1 MMFKMH
7 LTLCSILVFGL
18 LIQGIFS
25 QVFFP
30 GAPDNLSG
38 RRGGCR
44 VGICQPVVDCAGRLS
59 IEERIRNT
67 CLLDNSE
74 QGLCCLPLAFGD
86 VNSFEVRQTP
96 KPEDIC
102 PADIQF
108 NPLLRSATFSSSVQF
123 PISSITNA
131 NPIARGTSSFFHDGH
146 QAPKQE
152 ALILSRIAL
161 NGLQTARESVLVP
174 FGNGV
179 CRIESENRNFDQNC
193 PRAPRCDYKNKYR
206 RVDGFC
212 NNPHNPL
219 YGGIFTPVQR
229 ILRPAYHD
237 GFSSP
242 RRGSKGEPLPSARKV
257 SLQLTQNTER
267 PSSRFTSYL
276 MSMGQFLDH
285 DMVHVPVYRQK
296 NGEGIDCCSSQ
307 FGRNSLQCF
316 PIKIPFGDRTFKN
329 RDCINFVRSLPGPD
343 IDCKPGPNQQINQLT
358 HWLDGSN
365 IYGSAKEEEHE
376 LRLFRKGKLKMEVN
390 GLLPNNEEN
399 EECVNSHEC
408 FLAGDSRVNEQMGLA
423 VVHTLWVRLHNKIA
437 HALCDLNPHWKD
449 EKAFQETKRIVVAI
463 WQHVV
468 YNEWLPV
475 LLGPKIMDT
484 FGLWTLRKG
493 FSHDYRTDFDPR
505 ITNAFAAAA
514 FRVGHTM
521 IPSFLKTFNLVNSR
535 LSKQFQLRSIFN
547 NPSALKQRGVFDEM
561 AYGLTLQNVE
571 KYDNSFTSEI
581 TDHLFEHNGPGLD
594 LIALN
599 IQRGRD
605 HGIPG
610 YIKYRE
616 ICGLGKVNSFND
628 LLSNIP
634 YDRVQ
639 RLKSVYS
646 NVADIDLFI
655 GMSLEVSYRDG
666 YVGRTF
672 MCLIADQFAR
682 LKKGD
687 RFFYDLYGQA
697 GSFTEPQLHAIRK
710 MSLARI
716 MCETTRI
723 KKVQPFS
730 LEQPDSR
737 FNKGIPCSSNSIPHL
752 DLNPWRS

>member
-1 MMFKMH
+1 
-7 LTLCSILVFGL
+7 
-18 LIQGIFS
+18 
-25 QVFFP
+25 
-30 GAPDNLSG
+30 
-38 RRGGCR
+38 
-44 VGICQPVVDCAGRLS
+44 
-59 IEERIRNT
+59 
-67 CLLDNSE
+67 
-74 QGLCCLPLAFGD
+74 
-86 VNSFEVRQTP
+86 
-96 KPEDIC
+96 PEDIC

-193 PRAPRCDYKNKYR
+193 PRAQDVTIKTNIDESTVSVIILIIRYMVEFSHQYNEFY
-206 RVDGFC
+206 
-212 NNPHNPL
+212 
-219 YGGIFTPVQR
+219 VQL
-229 ILRPAYHD
+229 IMM
-237 GFSSP
+237 
-242 RRGSKGEPLPSARKV
+242 GEPLPSARKV

-343 IDCKPGPNQQINQLT
+343 IDCKPGPNQQ
-358 HWLDGSN
+358 
-365 IYGSAKEEEHE
+365 
-376 LRLFRKGKLKMEVN
+376 MEVN

-521 IPSFLKTFNLVNSR
+521 IPSF
-535 LSKQFQLRSIFN
+535 
-547 NPSALKQRGVFDEM
+547 
-561 AYGLTLQNVE
+561 
-571 KYDNSFTSEI
+571 
-581 TDHLFEHNGPGLD
+581 
-594 LIALN
+594 
-599 IQRGRD
+599 
-605 HGIPG
+605 
-610 YIKYRE
+610 
-616 ICGLGKVNSFND
+616 
-628 LLSNIP
+628 
-634 YDRVQ
+634 
-639 RLKSVYS
+639 
-646 NVADIDLFI
+646 
-655 GMSLEVSYRDG
+655 
-666 YVGRTF
+666 
-672 MCLIADQFAR
+672 
-682 LKKGD
+682 
-687 RFFYDLYGQA
+687 
-697 GSFTEPQLHAIRK
+697 
-710 MSLARI
+710 
-716 MCETTRI
+716 
-723 KKVQPFS
+723 
-730 LEQPDSR
+730 
-737 FNKGIPCSSNSIPHL
+737 
-752 DLNPWRS
+752 